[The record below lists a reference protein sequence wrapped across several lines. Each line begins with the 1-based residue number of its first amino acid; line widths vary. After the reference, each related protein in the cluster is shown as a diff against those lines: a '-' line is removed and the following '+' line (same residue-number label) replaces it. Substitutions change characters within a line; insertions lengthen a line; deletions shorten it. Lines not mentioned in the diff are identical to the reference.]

1 MNKDNNASTIR
12 PFDAS
17 TSSASEAQGAKAQGT
32 KLNNNM
38 EQQILQCAEELFL
51 EKGFS
56 LVSTTDIAKKA
67 GCNQALVHYYFRT
80 KENLFQQIFQ
90 AKFTKFLYIFTTFDD
105 SDDDFTTRLRKKIE
119 AHFDLL
125 IENRQIPFLVINEL
139 ILNEERRNAL
149 VKRIYSGNLE
159 IYRNFDR
166 ELQEEIQKGNIRE
179 ITTLNLLINVVSMN
193 IVSFLML
200 PILESQFD
208 FDDDEIVEF
217 LERRKKE
224 SVTTIMNSI
233 VIRHKE
239 EAK

>member
-1 MNKDNNASTIR
+1 MNKDNN
-12 PFDAS
+12 
-17 TSSASEAQGAKAQGT
+17 
-32 KLNNNM
+32 M
-38 EQQILQCAEELFL
+38 EQLILQSAEELFL

-105 SDDDFTTRLRKKIE
+105 SNEDFTTRLRKKIE

-125 IENRQIPFLVINEL
+125 IQNRQIPFLVINEL

-149 VKRIYSGNLE
+149 VKKIYSGNLE

-166 ELQEEIQKGNIRE
+166 ELQEEIKKGNIRK
-179 ITTLNLLINVVSMN
+179 ITTLDLLINVVSMN
-193 IVSFLML
+193 IVSFFIP
-200 PILESQFD
+200 PILESQFN
-208 FDDDEIVEF
+208 FDEEEITAF
-217 LERRKKE
+217 LEHRKQE
-224 SVTTIMNSI
+224 SVTTIMKSI
-233 VIRHKE
+233 IIERKE
-239 EAK
+239 ETK

>member
-1 MNKDNNASTIR
+1 MQKMNKD
-12 PFDAS
+12 
-17 TSSASEAQGAKAQGT
+17 
-32 KLNNNM
+32 NNM

-105 SDDDFTTRLRKKIE
+105 SDEPFTTRLRKKIE

-166 ELQEEIQKGNIRE
+166 ELQEEIQKGNIRK

-208 FDDDEIVEF
+208 FYDDEIVEF

>member
-1 MNKDNNASTIR
+1 MNKD
-12 PFDAS
+12 
-17 TSSASEAQGAKAQGT
+17 
-32 KLNNNM
+32 NNM

-105 SDDDFTTRLRKKIE
+105 SDDDFATRLRKKIE

-125 IENRQIPFLVINEL
+125 IENKQIPFLVINEL

-149 VKRIYSGNLE
+149 IQKIYSGNLE

-200 PILESQFD
+200 PILESQFN
-208 FDDDEIVEF
+208 FDEEEIAEF

-233 VIRHKE
+233 VIRHQE

>member
-1 MNKDNNASTIR
+1 MMNKD
-12 PFDAS
+12 
-17 TSSASEAQGAKAQGT
+17 
-32 KLNNNM
+32 NNM

-105 SDDDFTTRLRKKIE
+105 SDEPFTTRLRKKIE
-119 AHFDLL
+119 THFDLL

-239 EAK
+239 EAKYWKTRHIDSELTSVQQL

>member
-1 MNKDNNASTIR
+1 MQRMNKD
-12 PFDAS
+12 
-17 TSSASEAQGAKAQGT
+17 
-32 KLNNNM
+32 NNM

-105 SDDDFTTRLRKKIE
+105 SDDDFATRLRKKIE

-149 VKRIYSGNLE
+149 IKKIYSGNLE

-200 PILESQFD
+200 PILESQFN
-208 FDDDEIVEF
+208 FDEEEIAEF

-233 VIRHKE
+233 VIRHQE

>member
-1 MNKDNNASTIR
+1 MNKDNN
-12 PFDAS
+12 
-17 TSSASEAQGAKAQGT
+17 
-32 KLNNNM
+32 M
-38 EQQILQCAEELFL
+38 EQHILQCAEELFL

-139 ILNEERRNAL
+139 ILNKERRNAL

-208 FDDDEIVEF
+208 FDNDEIVEF
-217 LERRKKE
+217 LELRKKE

-233 VIRHKE
+233 VIKH
-239 EAK
+239 

>member
-1 MNKDNNASTIR
+1 MMNKD
-12 PFDAS
+12 
-17 TSSASEAQGAKAQGT
+17 
-32 KLNNNM
+32 NNM

-105 SDDDFTTRLRKKIE
+105 SDEPFTTRLRKKIE
-119 AHFDLL
+119 THFDLL

>member
-1 MNKDNNASTIR
+1 
-12 PFDAS
+12 
-17 TSSASEAQGAKAQGT
+17 
-32 KLNNNM
+32 
-38 EQQILQCAEELFL
+38 
-51 EKGFS
+51 
-56 LVSTTDIAKKA
+56 
-67 GCNQALVHYYFRT
+67 
-80 KENLFQQIFQ
+80 
-90 AKFTKFLYIFTTFDD
+90 
-105 SDDDFTTRLRKKIE
+105 
-119 AHFDLL
+119 
-125 IENRQIPFLVINEL
+125 L